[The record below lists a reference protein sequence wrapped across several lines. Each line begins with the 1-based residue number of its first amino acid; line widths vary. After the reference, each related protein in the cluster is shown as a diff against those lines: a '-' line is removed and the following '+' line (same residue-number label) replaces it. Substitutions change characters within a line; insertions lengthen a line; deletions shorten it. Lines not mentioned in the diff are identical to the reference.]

1 MGLRIWVQTHDMG
14 VLGCGHVVLNILIIT
29 SGYLLIKPGLV
40 GVLIV
45 LHAILFMLNKVLVHA

>member
-1 MGLRIWVQTHDMG
+1 MG
-14 VLGCGHVVLNILIIT
+14 VLGCEHVVLNILIIT
-29 SGYLLIKPGLV
+29 SGYLLIQPGLV